1 MYVPN
6 IGRVVFRSLL
16 SLSLLLSLCYLTVPS
31 LTVLSLSVLSLT
43 VPPLTVLSLT
53 VPSLTVLSHCA
64 LSLSALSH
72 CALSHCAPSHCTLS
86 HCALSFFRLADADGS
101 ISGHSV
107 DIHHRLAD
115 QEIRYAARG
124 STNRRHRDGGF
135 DIHRQYDELLRGDY
149 NDVQRQVRETVCF
162 CSLLTPYRH
171 HTWNAAAVQTTCS
184 LLTPYRHHTWNAAAV
199 QTIQYVCLNECVCV
213 SCVEDEEDSF
223 NEEEVHES
231 PSRRATTASQAS
243 DLLNPLNPS
252 SHGSPD
258 SADSP
263 GWIKPSASV
272 DRNFGHNSFVDE

>member
-31 LTVLSLSVLSLT
+31 LTVLS
-43 VPPLTVLSLT
+43 
-53 VPSLTVLSHCA
+53 HCA

-72 CALSHCAPSHCTLS
+72 CALSHCAPSHCALS

-171 HTWNAAAVQTTCS
+171 HA
-184 LLTPYRHHTWNAAAV
+184 WNAAAV

-231 PSRRATTASQAS
+231 PSRRAATASQAS